1 MIANGRLPIDRLS
14 RRIVAAAFVSLFAT
28 AAISIV
34 FVALARSVS
43 EGLVEAQIA
52 SGAPET
58 PLIQLANVL
67 VWGQAG
73 AIAALSLLT
82 AALFGFAW
90 YLRVRVLAP
99 LEALRRSLMAA
110 ASGAL
115 ARPVSGVERGDEIG
129 AAARAADQLREAVA
143 GGPEEPGLHGLKPL
157 IERLV
162 KDAARLEADL
172 ARLSSTTTQARAAIE
187 DASVRAAKASYAAIE
202 GAGIAR
208 DGTQRM
214 VLKAEESIA
223 ALMAAMANRTYVL
236 KHAEASEPEE
246 QPNRFASD
254 AEAAAVL
261 TSLAGDLEALE
272 RFAEDRKTIA
282 SESAAALT
290 VALVEA
296 IDRLN
301 GVADRISAT
310 ADLGPK
316 SEAA

>member
-1 MIANGRLPIDRLS
+1 M
-14 RRIVAAAFVSLFAT
+14 
-28 AAISIV
+28 
-34 FVALARSVS
+34 
-43 EGLVEAQIA
+43 E
-52 SGAPET
+52 
-58 PLIQLANVL
+58 
-67 VWGQAG
+67 
-73 AIAALSLLT
+73 
-82 AALFGFAW
+82 
-90 YLRVRVLAP
+90 
-99 LEALRRSLMAA
+99 A

-143 GGPEEPGLHGLKPL
+143 GGPEDQGLHGLKPL

-162 KDAARLEADL
+162 KDAGRLEADL
-172 ARLSSTTTQARAAIE
+172 ARLSSTTTQARTAIE
-187 DASVRAAKASYAAIE
+187 DASVRAAKASHAAIE
-202 GAGIAR
+202 AAEIVR
-208 DGTQRM
+208 DGAERM
-214 VLKAEESIA
+214 TLKAEDSIA
-223 ALMAAMANRTYVL
+223 GLTAAMAHYPYYT
-236 KHAEASEPEE
+236 SEPVELAG
-246 QPNRFASD
+246 RFAAD
-254 AEAAAVL
+254 EEAASVL

-272 RFAEDRKTIA
+272 RFAHDRKTIA

>member
-1 MIANGRLPIDRLS
+1 LPIDRLS
-14 RRIVAAAFVSLFAT
+14 RRIVAAAFVLLFTT
-28 AAISIV
+28 AVISIV
-34 FVALARSVS
+34 FLALARSVS

-58 PLIQLANVL
+58 PLIQLADVL
-67 VWGQAG
+67 VWGQVG
-73 AIAALSLLT
+73 TIAALSLLT
-82 AALFGFAW
+82 GALFGFAW
-90 YLRVRVLAP
+90 YLRARVLAP
-99 LEALRRSLMAA
+99 LEALHRSLMEA

-143 GGPEEPGLHGLKPL
+143 GGPEEQGLHGLKPL

-162 KDAARLEADL
+162 KDAGRLEADL

-187 DASVRAAKASYAAIE
+187 DASLRAAKASYAAIE
-202 GAGIAR
+202 AAGLVR
-208 DGTQRM
+208 DGAERM
-214 VLKAEESIA
+214 TLRAEDSIA
-223 ALMAAMANRTYVL
+223 GLTAAIAHRPYMST
-236 KHAEASEPEE
+236 HAGASEPVELAG
-246 QPNRFASD
+246 RFAAD
-254 AEAAAVL
+254 EEAASVL

-272 RFAEDRKTIA
+272 RFAHDRKTIA

>member
-1 MIANGRLPIDRLS
+1 M
-14 RRIVAAAFVSLFAT
+14 AAAFVSLFAT
-28 AAISIV
+28 TAISIV
-34 FVALARSVS
+34 FVVLTRSVS

-58 PLIQLANVL
+58 PLNQLVDIL

-82 AALFGFAW
+82 AVLFGFAW
-90 YLRVRVLAP
+90 YLRARVLAP
-99 LEALRRSLMAA
+99 LEALRRSLAAA

-129 AAARAADQLREAVA
+129 AAARAADQLREAVT
-143 GGPEEPGLHGLKPL
+143 GGAEDQGLHGLKPL

-162 KDAARLEADL
+162 KDAGRLEADL
-172 ARLSSTTTQARAAIE
+172 ARLSSTTTQARIAIE
-187 DASVRAAKASYAAIE
+187 DASIRAAKASHAAIE
-202 GAGIAR
+202 AAGIVR
-208 DGTQRM
+208 DGAERM
-214 VLKAEESIA
+214 LTATIA
-223 ALMAAMANRTYVL
+223 HRPYISTHAA
-236 KHAEASEPEE
+236 ASEPVELAG
-246 QPNRFASD
+246 RFAAD
-254 AEAAAVL
+254 EEAASVL

-272 RFAEDRKTIA
+272 RFAHDRKTIA

-310 ADLGPK
+310 ADLGST

>member
-1 MIANGRLPIDRLS
+1 LPIDRLS

-28 AAISIV
+28 TAISIV
-34 FVALARSVS
+34 FVSLARSVS
-43 EGLVEAQIA
+43 EGLAEAQIA

-58 PLIQLANVL
+58 PLIQLADVL

-90 YLRVRVLAP
+90 YLRARVLAP
-99 LEALRRSLMAA
+99 LEALRRSLAAA

-115 ARPVSGVERGDEIG
+115 ARPISGVERGDEIG

-143 GGPEEPGLHGLKPL
+143 GGPEDQGLHGLKPL

-162 KDAARLEADL
+162 KDAGRLEADL
-172 ARLSSTTTQARAAIE
+172 ARLSSTTTQARTAIE
-187 DASVRAAKASYAAIE
+187 DASIRAAKASHAAIE
-202 GAGIAR
+202 AAGIVR
-208 DGTQRM
+208 DGAERM
-214 VLKAEESIA
+214 TLKAEDSIA
-223 ALMAAMANRTYVL
+223 GLAAAIAHHPYI
-236 KHAEASEPEE
+236 SEPVELAG
-246 QPNRFASD
+246 RFAAD
-254 AEAAAVL
+254 EEAASVL

-272 RFAEDRKTIA
+272 RFAHDRKTIA